1 MSKFE
6 DILSEIIGEGVF
18 CKKNIVNLLE
28 SILVSF
34 TLVNRN
40 ECLKQAQ

>member
-6 DILSEIIGEGVF
+6 DILSGKIGKAFSV
-18 CKKNIVNLLE
+18 KKNIVNLLE